1 MKIFREEVLKYQSHN
16 EYGKILI
23 PPSFLLSLTAI
34 LALLLFIFVLLFFYY
49 GNYTRKAHLSGIVMP
64 SSGLVKI
71 TPLYAGYV
79 TKLILSEG
87 EHVKKGVPLY
97 HISGEHYDGHGVGIL
112 ASASLSLRL
121 QLAMLSSQ
129 KSQEQYDNN
138 QQQQAYHSR
147 ILSLHPQI
155 KSAEQRLVLAEQ
167 QVSLAIAVMGRYK
180 KLNITHYV
188 SDVEYQQKEI
198 EVSTAKQNAEDQ
210 RQAVLQMNS
219 MLETTENELKHLRAQ
234 GESRL
239 SELDR
244 QLQGIKQQLD
254 EINSQANFT
263 LTSPVSGTVAAIL
276 IRQGQSVKAGE
287 PVMTLVPDNAHLQI
301 ELYATSQKAGFI
313 QPGQRVA
320 LRFDAFPYQK
330 FGVQY
335 GSIRDI
341 SRTTLTPMDLLS
353 VSPITWKENEGH
365 YRIIVEPEKTFIQAY
380 GKKEPLRPGMTLE
393 GDVSLDNRHLWEWFT
408 EPLWSLKGKL

>member
-87 EHVKKGVPLY
+87 EHVKKGAPLY

-167 QVSLAIAVMGRYK
+167 QVTLATAVMGRYK

-188 SDVEYQQKEI
+188 SDVEYQQKQI

-254 EINSQANFT
+254 EVNSQANFT
-263 LTSPVSGTVAAIL
+263 LSSPVSGTVAAIL

-365 YRIIVEPEKTFIQAY
+365 YRIIVEPEKAFIQAY